1 MSKKKAFKNAR
12 SGLQLVAT
20 PYDISAPFWYF
31 SSVEEFD
38 EKYAKRLP
46 VEEYEIDFIDGDD
59 FELALFN
66 AMKVNQATVHEYFEK
81 LDEIGDMREDELA
94 ALHFATDHLNL
105 DLDDALDLVD
115 RELRVTEGDA
125 KEHAEQYIDN
135 MGGVGELGKDT
146 LETYFDYEKFGRDIR
161 DDIVN
166 SRIEDA
172 RYDAR
177 RSGEDEDEAEQAV
190 IDEYDAIDDEDL
202 GLDFARDVGFENIA
216 NAEFYFDVDAFARD
230 MELNGDVTEF
240 EFMGRKWTTDYR

>member
-1 MSKKKAFKNAR
+1 MSRKVKKNSR

-20 PYDISAPFWYF
+20 PYNISAPFWYF
-31 SSVEEFD
+31 SSAEEFD
-38 EKYAKRLP
+38 EKYAKYLP

-66 AMKVNQATVHEYFEK
+66 AMKVNQATVHDYFEK

-105 DLDDALDLVD
+105 DLDDALDKVD
-115 RELRVTEGDA
+115 DIHVYEGNV
-125 KEHAEQYIDN
+125 KEWVENFIDGS
-135 MGGVGELGKDT
+135 GGIEALGEDT
-146 LETYFDYEKFGRDIR
+146 LETYFDYELYGRDIR

-202 GLDFARDVGFENIA
+202 GLDFARDVGFEGIA
-216 NAEFYFDVDAFARD
+216 NAEFYFDMDAFARD
-230 MELNGDVTEF
+230 MELNGEVTEF
-240 EFMGRKWTTDYR
+240 EFMGRTWTTDYR